1 VIHTSLAQWPLVVT
15 TFGGAVSAAEIEEY
29 LASYE
34 EILRRGQRCAGL
46 VIVEDL
52 RPWESAAIQRQAA
65 WIKKHER
72 ELRRISLGV
81 AMVFPTLWLKGLLRA
96 ILWIQPMPQPYAV
109 CSTVPEAMAWIGER
123 LRLAGLDGGKST
135 SPVPPPPG

>member
-1 VIHTSLAQWPLVVT
+1 LVVT
-15 TFGGAVSAAEIEEY
+15 TFGGAVTAAEMEEY

-34 EILRRGQRCAGL
+34 EILRRGQRCGGL
-46 VIVEDL
+46 VIVENL
-52 RPWESAAIQRQAA
+52 RPWESAAIQRQAT

-81 AMVFPTLWLKGLLRA
+81 AMVFPALWVKGLLRA

-123 LRLAGLDGGKST
+123 LRIAGLGEGRIS
-135 SPVPPPPG
+135 SPLPAPPG